1 MLWMHINYQHQT
13 EFHQLPLLLPNARRS
28 FTKIRWTSTIDML
41 YRSMDMLPRDYDL
54 VSINYAT
61 GLKLPLQT
69 ILYTASTSSYKFPRD
84 LRLCLSKHP
93 TMLFLHWKDPA
104 HPFLIAM
111 KRVPRQLMPD
121 IEQGSILIQPF
132 FLPLCD
138 PAAPTTNSSTAVS
151 FRPFTDQLLVDLDPQ
166 APTARCSS
174 RSFRE
179 ACSSSVV
186 APQHL
191 SAIDPSAWT
200 FFWSLTL
207 TMVQRNVLYR
217 YINTC
222 TPYQFFLNRLFPLIH
237 LSPLCI
243 ACSSTVD
250 SVDHFLFTSVPKA
263 MSKAPSSFSSHR
275 HAYAS

>member
-1 MLWMHINYQHQT
+1 MLSMHINNQHQT
-13 EFHQLPLLLPNARRS
+13 EFHQLPLLLPTARRS
-28 FTKIRWTSTIDML
+28 FTKIRRTSTIDML

-61 GLKLPLQT
+61 GFKLSLQS
-69 ILYTASTSSYKFPRD
+69 ILYTISTSSYKLPKKFAS
-84 LRLCLSKHP
+84 LSIGDVFQKHP
-93 TMLFLHWKDPA
+93 TMPFLHWKDPA
-104 HPFLIAM
+104 DPSLIAM
-111 KRVPRQLMPD
+111 KRAPRQLMSG

-138 PAAPTTNSSTAVS
+138 PATPTTNSSTAVS
-151 FRPFTDQLLVDLDPQ
+151 FRPYTDQLLVDLDLQ

-200 FFWSLTL
+200 FLWSLTL
-207 TMVQRNVLYR
+207 TMVQRNVLYC
-217 YINTC
+217 YINTWI
-222 TPYQFFLNRLFPLIH
+222 PHQSFLNRLFPLIH

-243 ACSSTVD
+243 VCSSTVD
-250 SVDHFLFTSVPKA
+250 SADYFLFTCVPKA
-263 MSKAPSSFSSHR
+263 MV
-275 HAYAS
+275 